1 LVKLYLQYKIGMIQL
16 RPEIS
21 FQQNRDI
28 SVYLNETII
37 TESDRKEF
45 TQNVKYE
52 ERVAQQ
58 SSGLS
63 LFEDVVSK
71 SNFIKTFELIMP
83 ELDLFPGATV
93 LEMGACHAW
102 ASVMVKVKNP
112 SCYVVTSDL
121 VSEMLEHSTKWENL
135 LGNQLDE
142 KWAFNCRDIPFADE
156 QFDRIF
162 TFASFHHFGDRGDYR
177 PVLIEM
183 IRSLKKGGKIILLYE
198 PSSPKYLYKWAF
210 DRVNNS
216 RENTGEYVDEDVLV
230 IPQLEQIVRELGC
243 TIKTNLFPLHLYRDG
258 FLSGNYYYILSKL
271 GSLQKLLVSTVNLVI
286 IK

>member
-1 LVKLYLQYKIGMIQL
+1 MIQL

-21 FQQNRDI
+21 LQQNQDI
-28 SVYLNETII
+28 SMYLNETIL

-71 SNFIKTFELIMP
+71 SNFIKTFEQLIP
-83 ELDLFPGATV
+83 ELDLFSGATV
-93 LEMGACHAW
+93 LEMGACHGW

-112 SCYVVTSDL
+112 SCYVVASDL
-121 VSEMLEHSTKWENL
+121 VSDMLEHCQKWENL
-135 LGNQLDE
+135 LDTQVDE
-142 KWAFNCRDIPFADE
+142 KWAFNCRDIPFNDE

-162 TFASFHHFGDRGDYR
+162 TFTSFHHFGDRGDYK
-177 PVLIEM
+177 PVLGEM
-183 IRSLKKGGKIILLYE
+183 TRILKKGGKITLLYE

-210 DRVNNS
+210 DRVNNK
-216 RENTGEYVDEDVLV
+216 RENTGEYVDEDVL
-230 IPQLEQIVRELGC
+230 IISQIEKDIRELGC
-243 TIKTNLFPLHLYRDG
+243 HVKTNFFPFYLYRDG
-258 FLSGNYYYILSKL
+258 FFSGNYYYAISKL
-271 GSLQKLLVSTVNLVI
+271 GLLQKLFVSTVNIVI
-286 IK
+286 YK